1 MLMGGK
7 RPGQPLVAAAAGQSN
22 GLLYLTDSL
31 SKTQFLVDTGAEI
44 SVLPATGLDTR
55 TKQLGPPLLAANGS
69 HIQTFGSHTLSLHF
83 ASNVYSWEFTIADV
97 TRPLLGADFLRANSL
112 LVDMK
117 GRKLVDATTFH
128 STPLVFTTSPTS
140 DPHLDAILSS
150 DDPYNR
156 LLAEFPDITTPNFTQ
171 QTSKHGIEHFITT
184 TGPPVHAKA
193 RCLPPD
199 KLQAAKA
206 EFNRMEEMGIIRW
219 SASPW
224 ASPLHMVPKTS
235 GGWRPCGDYS
245 TEG

>member
-1 MLMGGK
+1 MLVDGK
-7 RPGQPLVAAAAGQSN
+7 RPGRSLVATAAGPNN
-22 GLLYLTDSL
+22 GLLFLTDSL

-69 HIQTFGSHTLSLHF
+69 HIQTFGSRTLSLHF

-128 STPLVFTTSPTS
+128 STPLTVTTSATTV
-140 DPHLDAILSS
+140 PHLDAISS
-150 DDPYNR
+150 SNNPYDQ
-156 LLAEFPDITTPNFTQ
+156 LLAEFPEITTPNFTH

-184 TGPPVHAKA
+184 TGPPIHAKP
-193 RCLPPD
+193 RRLPPD

-206 EFNRMEEMGIIRW
+206 EFDRMEEMGIIRR
-219 SASPW
+219 SSSPW
-224 ASPLHMVPKTS
+224 ASPLHMVP
-235 GGWRPCGDYS
+235 
-245 TEG
+245 

>member
-184 TGPPVHAKA
+184 TESP
-193 RCLPPD
+193 
-199 KLQAAKA
+199 
-206 EFNRMEEMGIIRW
+206 GICQ
-219 SASPW
+219 STLSSP
-224 ASPLHMVPKTS
+224 
-235 GGWRPCGDYS
+235 
-245 TEG
+245 